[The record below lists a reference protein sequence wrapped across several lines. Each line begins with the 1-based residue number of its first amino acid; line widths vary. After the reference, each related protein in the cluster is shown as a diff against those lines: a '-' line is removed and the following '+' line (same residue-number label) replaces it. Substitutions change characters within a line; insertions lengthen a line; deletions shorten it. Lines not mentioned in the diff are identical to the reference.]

1 MSYDR
6 VTSVYDTAV
15 ITTLV
20 EHTHVY
26 TEYVCK
32 VDSTVCSTLIRR
44 DNHEMVSINSDIL
57 YVL

>member
-6 VTSVYDTAV
+6 VTSVNDTAV
-15 ITTLV
+15 ITTFV

-26 TEYVCK
+26 SEYVCK
-32 VDSTVCSTLIRR
+32 VDSTVCSALIRR
-44 DNHEMVSINSDIL
+44 DNHKMVSINSDIL